1 MAQNNCDGRWQIEG
15 DFHLLR
21 HPCLG
26 HEWRLFSQ
34 DPTSTAV
41 KPLFSQSL
49 THQDHQDERE
59 KWNHLAAPTLYNNTH
74 NNSSLI
80 FSNQSTSFWS
90 WWSFERDDEIRFW
103 TKSICNAVYLNFKQT
118 KNAAGDY
125 LIVSCPILLWSE
137 LMATRN
143 LARPRPDLGPG
154 PLPRKFRK
162 WAPDRKY
169 I

>member
-1 MAQNNCDGRWQIEG
+1 MANWRWLSFIATPMFGPWVMAFRPRPEFNCCQTSLFPIS
-15 DFHLLR
+15 HLSR
-21 HPCLG
+21 
-26 HEWRLFSQ
+26 S
-34 DPTSTAV
+34 S
-41 KPLFSQSL
+41 S
-49 THQDHQDERE
+49 DERE
-59 KWNHLAAPTLYNNTH
+59 KWNHLAAPTLNNNTH

-103 TKSICNAVYLNFKQT
+103 TKSICNPVYFNFKQT

-154 PLPRKFRK
+154 RLPRKFRK
-162 WAPDRKY
+162 WAPR
-169 I
+169 